1 MTMAITLERYFAI
14 VKPLESFKC
23 KKALGPLTVAFAIA
37 WNIPRFFEWKI
48 VRQKNEEMYASKDNW
63 EDFEIHQSE
72 FRKGIHYDLYYR
84 VWLTFIIIEAI
95 PYLTIIILN
104 AMILRKIVKSYTFRR
119 SFTTRAREACHAE
132 VGGHLLSNE
141 REKEEH
147 KMTTFRSNSY
157 AGENING

>member
-23 KKALGPLTVAFAIA
+23 KKALGPLTVAFSIA

-48 VRQKNEEMYASKDNW
+48 VRQKNEEED
-63 EDFEIHQSE
+63 DFEIHQTD

-84 VWLTFIIIEAI
+84 VWLTFIVIEAI

-119 SFTTRAREACHAE
+119 SFTSRARETCHTE

-141 REKEEH
+141 PEKEEH
-147 KMTTFRSNSY
+147 KLTTFRSNSY
-157 AGENING
+157 AGEHIKG